1 MEYKND
7 IKQKN
12 AASTGQDKEE
22 QKRQNAIRF
31 INATQEMIETD
42 GIENISVRKIAQKAG
57 FHNST
62 IYLYFKDLDELAML
76 ASMKYFRKYNQALDE
91 LNKKHALPEDNF
103 ICIWDYYME
112 ASLKNAKI
120 FYNFFFGNRSDD
132 LTAFIEG
139 YYEYFPEERKLF
151 SHPIESMYYGKN
163 FTERSMVILL
173 PLIELDTNNITTENA
188 EMINDLIIAYSKY
201 LLEMKCQDPDAD
213 DENLRKN
220 FHEAMLYITGI
231 RETK

>member
-1 MEYKND
+1 MIMKH
-7 IKQKN
+7 KN
-12 AASTGQDKEE
+12 AASLGQNKEE

-31 INATQEMIETD
+31 INATQAMIEAD
-42 GIENISVRKIAQKAG
+42 GIENISVRKIARKAG

-76 ASMKYFRKYNQALDE
+76 ASMKYFREYNQALDE
-91 LNKKHALPEDNF
+91 LNKKNAPPEDNF

-120 FYNFFFGNRSDD
+120 FYNFFFGNHSDD
-132 LTAFIEG
+132 LTAFIKG
-139 YYEYFPEERKLF
+139 YYEYFPKERKPF
-151 SHPIESMYYGKN
+151 SHLIESMYYGKN

-173 PLIELDTNNITTENA
+173 PLVELDTNNITTENA

-213 DENLRKN
+213 DERLRKE